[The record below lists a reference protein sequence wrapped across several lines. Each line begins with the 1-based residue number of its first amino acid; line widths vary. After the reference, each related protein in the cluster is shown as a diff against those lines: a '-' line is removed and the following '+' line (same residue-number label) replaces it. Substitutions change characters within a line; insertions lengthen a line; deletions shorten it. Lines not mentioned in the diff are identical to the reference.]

1 MKLFEKVLSTVLTA
15 LMVQGVLTAT
25 VVTNVSATQQNNSIV
40 VSQATAISL
49 DKTALSLKVGDMYT
63 LTATNNT
70 GTTITWKSSNA
81 NVATV
86 NSKGRVVARGEGTA
100 NITVVTA
107 DKQKAVCTVTVKP
120 NTTVTLDK
128 TSLSLFIKETANLTA
143 TVTNNDTPVT
153 VTFKSNNTNVATVN
167 SKGRVVARGLGT
179 ANITAITS
187 DGYKAVCTVTVK
199 QKPTVSLN
207 KTSLT
212 LREKDI
218 YTLTATVTPQDS
230 EATVTFKSSNANVVT
245 VNSKGRI
252 VARGQGTATVKAIVT
267 GGATASCEVTVKP
280 SYVDEV
286 IELVNIERA
295 NEGLSPLEKRE
306 DICELA
312 DIRAEELVEE
322 FSHTRPDGRSCFTV
336 FSDYNVSWSAIGENI
351 AAGYRTPQAVMNGWM
366 NSSGHRAN
374 ILSQNFT
381 GIGVS
386 MYEQDGVKYWVQ
398 LFIR

>member
-1 MKLFEKVLSTVLTA
+1 MKLSKKILSTVLTA
-15 LMVQGVLTAT
+15 VMVQSVLTAT
-25 VVTNVSATQQNNSIV
+25 VVMNVSATQQNNSIV

-49 DKTALSLKVGDMYT
+49 DKTTLSLKVGDMYT

-81 NVATV
+81 
-86 NSKGRVVARGEGTA
+86 
-100 NITVVTA
+100 
-107 DKQKAVCTVTVKP
+107 
-120 NTTVTLDK
+120 
-128 TSLSLFIKETANLTA
+128 
-143 TVTNNDTPVT
+143 
-153 VTFKSNNTNVATVN
+153 NVATVN

-267 GGATASCEVTVKP
+267 GGATASCEVTVQQ

-286 IELVNIERA
+286 IELVNIEREK
-295 NEGLSPLEKRE
+295 EGLSPLEKRE
-306 DICELA
+306 DVCELA

-336 FSDYNVSWSAIGENI
+336 FTDYDVSWSAVGENI

-366 NSSGHRAN
+366 NSSGHKAN
-374 ILSQNFT
+374 ILSQKFT

-386 MYEQDGVKYWVQ
+386 MYEQNGVKYWVQ

>member
-1 MKLFEKVLSTVLTA
+1 MKLSKKILSALLTAVMVQSVLT
-15 LMVQGVLTAT
+15 TA
-25 VVTNVSATQQNNSIV
+25 VVMNVSATELNGTVI
-40 VSQATAISL
+40 SQVAAISL
-49 DKTALSLKVGDMYT
+49 DKTTLSLKVGDIYT
-63 LTATNNT
+63 LTARNNT
-70 GTTITWKSSNA
+70 GTTLTWKSSNA

-107 DKQKAVCTVTVKP
+107 DKQKAVCTVTVRQT
-120 NTTVTLDK
+120 TTVTLNK
-128 TSLSLFIKETANLTA
+128 TSLSLFVKETANLTA
-143 TVTNNDTPVT
+143 TVTNNESPVT
-153 VTFKSNNTNVATVN
+153 VTFKSNNANVATVN
-167 SKGRVVARGLGT
+167 SQGRVVARGIGT
-179 ANITAITS
+179 ANITAVTS
-187 DGYKAVCTVTVK
+187 DGHKAVCTVTVK
-199 QKPTVSLN
+199 EKPTISLN

-230 EATVTFKSSNANVVT
+230 DATVTFKSSNANVVT
-245 VNSKGRI
+245 VNSKGRV

-267 GGATASCEVTVKP
+267 GGATASCEVTVKQ
-280 SYVDEV
+280 SYADEV

-306 DICELA
+306 DVCALA
-312 DIRAEELVEE
+312 DIRAEELTEE

-336 FSDYNVSWSAIGENI
+336 FTDANVRWSALGENI

-366 NSSGHRAN
+366 NSEGHRAN
-374 ILSQNFT
+374 ILSSNFT

-386 MYEQDGVKYWVQ
+386 MYEQNGVKYWVQ
-398 LFIR
+398 LFIK